1 MISLR
6 PCSSPSGLSD
16 VLDVDIFV
24 DCHVSLVVVG
34 FLIEML
40 EEQEEGEQRHLLRY

>member
-1 MISLR
+1 
-6 PCSSPSGLSD
+6 
-16 VLDVDIFV
+16 
-24 DCHVSLVVVG
+24 VVVG